1 MNQKMELMLQLK
13 NKVKN
18 TFLLLVM
25 FCCFSNVQSQ
35 ELQSEVL
42 TYSEFLGYVKKFHPR
57 IKQANLKVS
66 AGEAELMKAR
76 GAFDPKIE
84 VDYDRKQFKDKEY
97 YSILNS
103 SFKIPTWYGIEVKAS
118 FDNGEGIYINPEN
131 TTPNNGLT
139 SLGISIPIGQG
150 LWINQR
156 MTDLR
161 KAKLQIQLS
170 EADQKL
176 AAVEVLYDASVTYF
190 DWLKAYH
197 ELKLYQNYLT
207 FAQKRFNGISKL
219 IELGDKPAIDSIEA
233 GIIIKNRKINLLE
246 AELKLTKAKLEL
258 SNFLWIEN
266 VPVELQENIIP
277 DESLQNSIVQN
288 LPIDVNEGK
297 LKVSDNHPKIQ
308 SLQRKIDML
317 TLERK
322 LKSNMLLPKLD
333 VGYYYLS
340 EPSYFNNYRLE
351 DYKIGVNFTFPIFL
365 RKERGTLNLA
375 KLKLQDSQL
384 DLNLER
390 LELDNKIKANRTE
403 INALQN
409 QISITNT
416 LLDDYLKML
425 QSEERLFSF
434 GESSLF
440 LINSRETSLI
450 SSQISRINL
459 ENRYLY
465 SYANLLRVMG
475 IIE

>member
-1 MNQKMELMLQLK
+1 MLQLK

>member
-18 TFLLLVM
+18 TFLLLAM
-25 FCCFSNVQSQ
+25 FYCFSNVQSQ

-57 IKQANLKVS
+57 IKQANLKIS

-84 VDYDRKQFKDKEY
+84 VDYDKKQFKDKEY

-139 SLGISIPIGQG
+139 SLGISIPLGQG

-190 DWLKAYH
+190 DWLKAYN

-207 FAQKRFNGISKL
+207 FAQKRFSGISKL

-266 VPVELQENIIP
+266 IPVELQKNIIP

-351 DYKIGVNFTFPIFL
+351 DYKFGVNFTFPIFL

-390 LELDNKIKANRTE
+390 LQLDNKIKANRTE

-409 QISITNT
+409 QIAIINT
-416 LLDDYLKML
+416 LVDDYLKML

-450 SSQISRINL
+450 SSQISQINL

-465 SYANLLRVMG
+465 SYANLYRIMG